1 MHILRQFVNHL
12 TNFRARCYNCNMK
25 FFDFLRRKPQKPI
38 ITDGK
43 EVATP
48 IKNDAFSAEEQNFL
62 NAAVDDDFEDDPLG
76 PDPLCDDS
84 DFPQS
89 NDFDDFE
96 SL

>member
-12 TNFRARCYNCNMK
+12 TNFRAQCYNWNMK
-25 FFDFLRRKPQKPI
+25 FFDFLRRKPQQPI

-48 IKNDAFSAEEQNFL
+48 IKNDAFSAEEQNFFD
-62 NAAVDDDFEDDPLG
+62 AAVDDGFDDNPLG
-76 PDPLCDDS
+76 PDPLCDDP
-84 DFPQS
+84 DFPE
-89 NDFDDFE
+89 NNFDDFE

>member
-12 TNFRARCYNCNMK
+12 TNFRARCYNWNMK
-25 FFDFLRRKPQKPI
+25 FFDFLRRKQPI
-38 ITDGK
+38 INDGK
-43 EVATP
+43 EIATP
-48 IKNDAFSAEEQNFL
+48 IKNDAFSVEQQNFFD
-62 NAAVDDDFEDDPLG
+62 AAVDDDFEDDPLG
-76 PDPLCDDS
+76 EDPLCDDP

>member
-1 MHILRQFVNHL
+1 MD
-12 TNFRARCYNCNMK
+12 MK
-25 FFDFLRRKPQKPI
+25 FFDFLRRKPQQPI

-48 IKNDAFSAEEQNFL
+48 IKNDAFSAEEQNFFD
-62 NAAVDDDFEDDPLG
+62 AAIDDDFEDDPLG
-76 PDPLCDDS
+76 EDPLCDDP
-84 DFPQS
+84 DFPE